1 MSQRS
6 EKLTETKLWKAY
18 IRKKHDTRRS
28 NWVEDVYNA
37 AADWLTHVPVE
48 FKNYTLHD
56 GRHILNVID
65 LMGEILGDQIKNLSV
80 CECELLILAAA
91 LHDIGMVYDPE
102 GLEKAKSNKNMLNDF
117 LREYAPDKI
126 DLDFDELSESMQ
138 QNYRRWLHPFR
149 LPELLNR
156 DAFKFTS
163 CPSEIVPQETVIAV
177 CQAHG
182 EDENF
187 LKEDSF
193 NYLEFYDADPRFCAL
208 MLRLADLLD
217 FDHSRAPEVLFSF
230 AAGNERS
237 MKEFR
242 KHMAS
247 LGFKFPEKPSAEELV
262 FAAKCKDPDT
272 QFGLL
277 AYLDMIDKELILFDR
292 LKESCEKDWQRGLP
306 VPRSVSRDE
315 IKSIGYDS
323 DPFSLTMDQEQILDL
338 LTGEKLY
345 DSNDV
350 FVRELLQNAI
360 DATLLR
366 AKLDNDFNAESEEAA
381 IRLWEGYDESG
392 ALIFRID
399 DCGTGMT
406 RGMMKRYFLKVGNSY
421 YNSDELKRDLRDN
434 RVTEDYRG
442 ISRFGIGF
450 LSCFLCGTG
459 AEISTLY
466 WDKHKNERER
476 DLKGTING
484 YGLRMEI
491 PKLNSYYVLRDQA
504 QKHQVAKELPFP
516 ADVTAMDLP
525 EKNSGYRQTPGT
537 SIVVKL
543 DPGKLGGVDLRRAAA
558 KYLCGARMP
567 VYYNGERIGRTYKEI
582 MDEAHALSGERVYE
596 LPEWAKRD
604 FDEAF
609 PWAAGKYP
617 RVKVT
622 TTPLDE
628 GKYALLPGMSGVAM
642 TYDVVDLPIVN
653 VRDQAYTLKAS
664 WTLMD
669 GRRLLNLERE
679 RFGGQYDRDTKWVTY
694 QKKYD
699 SNAVFALEE
708 KFRQYD
714 RCPDPAELGDV
725 WLPFDGKCV
734 LRDMWMAFVDTE
746 VSDDWIEKVSND
758 WIEKAALNYKTLP
771 ELTGNPECH
780 SICCAYT
787 AVLAEADMAFNEE
800 FSTEAAD
807 YLDCLFYL
815 EGKLQPTVD
824 VGRSRISALPA
835 EAALAMEIILY
846 QQLLPHNNIT
856 PFCDLCGNVLLPE
869 WRRIRNTEFGKAL
882 LPDDIK
888 PSFFDY
894 LSVTSLLLKFSHAAM
909 QDDYDMTI
917 SYEKSESHISFTKK
931 TVPADGH
938 YDRFPP
944 MMFCKAADENS
955 RRYLCAASPRFRLG
969 ITEDHP
975 FAAWLLAHADELAK
989 RFPRQLR
996 QITDCLRSNVSYTN
1010 DIIRTIND
1018 IRAHFSH
1025 LRGKDRID
1033 IDGFPELSLDDFWSP
1048 KN

>member
-247 LGFKFPEKPSAEELV
+247 LGFKFLEKPSDKELG

-292 LKESCEKDWQRGLP
+292 LKKSCEKDWQRGLP
-306 VPRSVSRDE
+306 IPRSVSRDG

-323 DPFSLTMDQEQILDL
+323 DPFSLTMDQEQILSL
-338 LTGEKLY
+338 LTGENLY
-345 DSNDV
+345 DRNDV

-366 AKLDNDFNAESEEAA
+366 AKLDKDFNAESEEAA

-434 RVTEDYRG
+434 KVKEDYRG

-466 WDKHKNERER
+466 WDERKNEREH
-476 DLKGTING
+476 DQKGTING

-491 PKLNSYYVLRDQA
+491 PKLNGYYVLRDQA
-504 QKHQVAKELPFP
+504 QDHQVAKKLPFP
-516 ADVTAMDLP
+516 ADVTARGLP
-525 EKNSGYRQTPGT
+525 KEPNGYRQTPGT

-617 RVKVT
+617 RIKVT

-642 TYDVVDLPIVN
+642 KYEVIDLPIVQ
-653 VRDQAYTLKAS
+653 VGDQKYILHAR
-664 WTLMD
+664 WEFMD
-669 GRRLLNLERE
+669 GRRQLKLT
-679 RFGGQYDRDTKWVTY
+679 GQNEWFEI
-694 QKKYD
+694 
-699 SNAVFALEE
+699 SL
-708 KFRQYD
+708 
-714 RCPDPAELGDV
+714 
-725 WLPFDGKCV
+725 
-734 LRDMWMAFVDTE
+734 
-746 VSDDWIEKVSND
+746 
-758 WIEKAALNYKTLP
+758 AAPSCKTLP
-771 ELTGNPECH
+771 ELTGNTECRG
-780 SICCAYT
+780 ICCAYT
-787 AVLAEADMAFNEE
+787 AVLADADMGNGVHPLYPIY
-800 FSTEAAD
+800 SLD
-807 YLDCLFYL
+807 YLFYL
-815 EGKLQPTVD
+815 EGKLRPTVD

-835 EAALAMEIILY
+835 EAALAMEFICT
-846 QQLLPHNNIT
+846 QLFNDKSVQHINV
-856 PFCDLCGNVLLPE
+856 FSKLCGNVLLPE

-882 LPDDIK
+882 LPDNIK
-888 PSFFDY
+888 PPFFDV
-894 LSVTSLLLKFSHAAM
+894 LSNPSLLSRFKYAAM

-917 SYEKSESHISFTKK
+917 RYERSGLPISYSKK
-931 TVPADGH
+931 TVPADRR

-944 MMFCKAADENS
+944 MKFCKAADDDS
-955 RRYLCAASPRFRLG
+955 RSYLCDELPHFRYG

-996 QITDCLRSNVSYTN
+996 QITDCLIEEESD
-1010 DIIRTIND
+1010 DIISTVNGFRTHLD
-1018 IRAHFSH
+1018 R

-1033 IDGFPELSLDDFWSP
+1033 ITGFPELSLADFWCP
-1048 KN
+1048 TYY